1 MSLRFE
7 ELDFQPTPMGDLTLR
22 RRVEPTLGVDVFE
35 VKLGEEFLMSSLFTV
50 AEEQLATFGLA
61 AVEATTDLDVLV
73 GGLGLGYTAIAA
85 LTDGRIR
92 SLTVIDTLPAV
103 IDWHRRGLLPVS
115 ATLTD
120 DPRTTLVHGDF
131 FALMR
136 HEPEASALYDAILL
150 DIDHSPRHHLDPSHA
165 ELYTIDGMRALAR
178 HLKPDGV
185 FALWSDDPP
194 DDDFVSL
201 ASVVFGAV
209 AAHIVEFDNPLTSG
223 ISSNTVYIATPR

>member
-92 SLTVIDTLPAV
+92 SLTV